1 MKFAL
6 STLSTAVMTVT
17 FMGLAASHSA
27 NANDDINTP
36 QNEVAPVVVTQIVDA
51 DTPSSLQGS
60 SGIKNSVQENG
71 TQITQ
76 TSLHTTKK
84 QKSLLKQR
92 HNSNF

>member
-1 MKFAL
+1 
-6 STLSTAVMTVT
+6 
-17 FMGLAASHSA
+17 
-27 NANDDINTP
+27 
-36 QNEVAPVVVTQIVDA
+36 VTQIVDA